1 LSVLKPKIIQTTT
14 SSRNS
19 ADVTGAR
26 NSKRVSRPPTNQSYT
41 PDYSIETVHP
51 SIELTV
57 PSDGSP
63 TQLSQCTPTGSSVP
77 VGADETPNHQSFIEF
92 ETPNPLGE
100 SNEGSNNQKILAS
113 PSSSTTEVE

>member
-41 PDYSIETVHP
+41 PDYSIE
-51 SIELTV
+51 
-57 PSDGSP
+57 
-63 TQLSQCTPTGSSVP
+63 TGSSVP